1 MKKNASSKILLSLGV
16 ATLLYS
22 SAFAQEINLTESSD
36 VGNYF
41 EENGK
46 DINLKNPDKYK
57 GQDLNIKMGVWDLPN
72 DDYDSADYRL
82 NIDIGKNN
90 TLSFTHNNGQNP
102 AYVTNLNATAKEVKT
117 TDIVLQA
124 FAPSVINGDLTMTSS
139 GGEAITEDEKKGSG
153 IILYNGAVEGK
164 SANGSLTIN
173 GNFTADKTLF
183 ATYGNFVKVNGTA
196 NLKNSNFGLMKR
208 SYTDLEA
215 NNVVMVQAKDF
226 NENILKAN
234 NNAGALLLKFASDY
248 ISTDVQGKDP
258 LEAGTIIDISDEDKY
273 GDGEKGLVDY
283 KLSVQNCGGNKCL
296 VDYKLSVQ
304 NCGGNKCLVINGG
317 ATAAAKDKL
326 VQLQVDIDAI
336 DKLLKN
342 EFDFSQ
348 DEEWTKAKEALEKQ
362 KTELEQLKQEAEKNG
377 GKIDDEKY
385 IDLVNKNSNLN
396 LSANDKA
403 SILALRSITEQL
415 GSIGA
420 DLASREGVKLALD
433 IKKDTDNTGKS
444 VSNLNS
450 ASSAVNTTMNISN
463 DVSIGSRVA
472 MLNNPFGTYA
482 SKMNGLKFA
491 ALDSDMRPSYVN
503 EYTNSVWANAFGGAN
518 IIDGDS
524 GAMYGATIGV
534 DKQAN
539 DDVLWGTYF
548 TYANAKIKDNNLEQK
563 SDNFQLGMYSTIN
576 VAPQW
581 ELNLKA
587 YAQVSP
593 TKQDNVQTDG
603 AYNSDYTSKFLGL
616 SANAGRVF
624 DFSDNTLFIKPFAGV
639 NYYFSYTPSH
649 TENGAIA
656 KDIDSMK
663 NNSVS
668 VEVGA
673 EFRKY
678 MNENSYIFVTP
689 KIEQFVINSGDDYT
703 ANLAVNNAFF
713 TSIEANNKK
722 KTYGQIIVGGNVDFT
737 NQLSMNLGFGAK
749 QILAGKVDNKN
760 ETYLSGQVGL
770 KYKF

>member
-22 SAFAQEINLTESSD
+22 SAFAQEINLTQSSD

-57 GQDLNIKMGVWDLPN
+57 GQDLSIKMGVWDLP
-72 DDYDSADYRL
+72 DDYDSDDYRL

-102 AYVTNLNATAKEVKT
+102 VYVTNLNATAKEVKT

-124 FAPSVINGDLTMTSS
+124 FAPSVINGNLTMTSS
-139 GGEAITEDEKKGSG
+139 GAETITEDEKKGSG
-153 IILYNGAVEGK
+153 IILYNGNGAVEGK

-183 ATYGNFVKVNGTA
+183 AAYGNFVKVNGTA
-196 NLKNSNFGLMKR
+196 NLTNSNFGLMKH

-215 NNVVMVQAKDF
+215 NNVVIVQAKDF

-234 NNAGALLLKFASDY
+234 NNAGALLLKFAGDY

-258 LEAGTIIDISDEDKY
+258 LEAATIIDISDEDKY
-273 GDGEKGLVDY
+273 GDGEKG
-283 KLSVQNCGGNKCL
+283 L

-326 VQLQVDIDAI
+326 VQLQVDIDTI

-342 EFDFSQ
+342 EFDSSQ
-348 DEEWTKAKEALEKQ
+348 GEEWEQAKEALQEQ
-362 KTELEQLKQEAEKNG
+362 KTKLEKLQQEAMQNG

-524 GAMYGATIGV
+524 GAMYGATVGV

-539 DDVLWGTYF
+539 DDVLWGAYF

-593 TKQDNVQTDG
+593 TKQDNVQIDG

-713 TSIEANNKK
+713 TSVEANNKK

>member
-22 SAFAQEINLTESSD
+22 SAFAQEINLTQSSD

-102 AYVTNLNATAKEVKT
+102 VYVTNLNATAKEVKT

-124 FAPSVINGDLTMTSS
+124 SAPSVINGNLTMTSS
-139 GGEAITEDEKKGSG
+139 GAETITEDEKKGSG
-153 IILYNGAVEGK
+153 IILYNGNGAVEGK

-183 ATYGNFVKVNGTA
+183 AAYGNFVKVNGTA
-196 NLKNSNFGLMKR
+196 NLTNSNFGLMKR

-215 NNVVMVQAKDF
+215 NNVVIVQAKDF

-234 NNAGALLLKFASDY
+234 NNAGALLLKFAGDY

-258 LEAGTIIDISDEDKY
+258 LEAITIIDISDEDKY
-273 GDGEKGLVDY
+273 GDGEKG
-283 KLSVQNCGGNKCL
+283 L

-326 VQLQVDIDAI
+326 VQLQVDIDTI

-342 EFDFSQ
+342 EFDSNQ
-348 DEEWTKAKEALEKQ
+348 GEEWEQAKETLKKQQAKIQTMLE
-362 KTELEQLKQEAEKNG
+362 EAKKNG

-385 IDLVNKNSNLN
+385 IDLVNKNLNLN

-524 GAMYGATIGV
+524 GAMYGATVGV

-539 DDVLWGTYF
+539 DDVLWGAYF

-593 TKQDNVQTDG
+593 TKQDNVQIDG

>member
-22 SAFAQEINLTESSD
+22 SAFAQEINLTQSSD
-36 VGNYF
+36 VGKYF
-41 EENGK
+41 EANGK
-46 DINLKNPDKYK
+46 DINLKNPDQYK
-57 GQDLNIKMGVWDLPN
+57 GQDLSIKMGVWDLPN

-82 NIDIGKNN
+82 NIDIGKDN
-90 TLSFTHNNGQNP
+90 TLSFTHNNKENP
-102 AYVTNLNATAKEVKT
+102 VYVTNLNATAKEVKT

-124 FAPSVINGDLTMTSS
+124 SAPSVINGNLTMTSS
-139 GGEAITEDEKKGSG
+139 GGGAITEDEKKGSG
-153 IILYNGAVEGK
+153 IILYNGNGAVEGK

-183 ATYGNFVKVNGTA
+183 AAYGNFVKVNGTA
-196 NLKNSNFGLMKR
+196 NLTNSNFGLMKR

-215 NNVVMVQAKDF
+215 NNVVIVQAKDF

-234 NNAGALLLKFASDY
+234 NNAGALLLKFAGDY

-296 VDYKLSVQ
+296 V
-304 NCGGNKCLVINGG
+304 INGG
-317 ATAAAKDKL
+317 ATAAAKNKL

-336 DKLLKN
+336 DKLLKS
-342 EFDFSQ
+342 EFDSSQ
-348 DEEWTKAKEALEKQ
+348 DEEWKQAKEALEKQ
-362 KTELEQLKQEAEKNG
+362 KTELQTMLEEAEKNG

-385 IDLVNKNSNLN
+385 IDLVNKNLNLN

-524 GAMYGATIGV
+524 GAMYGATVGV

-539 DDVLWGTYF
+539 DDVLWGAYF

-593 TKQDNVQTDG
+593 TKQDNVQIDG

-656 KDIDSMK
+656 KDIDSIK

-713 TSIEANNKK
+713 TSVEANNKK

>member
-22 SAFAQEINLTESSD
+22 SAFAQEINLTQSSD

-57 GQDLNIKMGVWDLPN
+57 GQDLSIKMGVWDLPN

-102 AYVTNLNATAKEVKT
+102 VYVTNLNATAKEVKT

-124 FAPSVINGDLTMTSS
+124 SAPSVINGNLTMTSS
-139 GGEAITEDEKKGSG
+139 GAETITEDEKKGSG
-153 IILYNGAVEGK
+153 IILYNGNGAVEGK

-183 ATYGNFVKVNGTA
+183 AAYGNFVKVNGTA
-196 NLKNSNFGLMKR
+196 NLTNSNFGLMKR

-215 NNVVMVQAKDF
+215 NNVVIVQAKDF

-234 NNAGALLLKFASDY
+234 NNAGALLLKFAGDY

-258 LEAGTIIDISDEDKY
+258 LEAATIIDISDEDKY
-273 GDGEKGLVDY
+273 GDGEKG
-283 KLSVQNCGGNKCL
+283 L

-326 VQLQVDIDAI
+326 VQLQVDIDTI

-342 EFDFSQ
+342 EFDSSQ
-348 DEEWTKAKEALEKQ
+348 GEEWEQAKETLKKQQAEIQTMLE
-362 KTELEQLKQEAEKNG
+362 EAKKNG

-524 GAMYGATIGV
+524 GAMYGATVGV

-539 DDVLWGTYF
+539 DDVLWGAYF

-593 TKQDNVQTDG
+593 TKQDNVQIDG

-713 TSIEANNKK
+713 TSVEANNKK

>member
-22 SAFAQEINLTESSD
+22 GAFAAEITFNSD
-36 VGNYF
+36 SDLNTHF
-41 EENGK
+41 
-46 DINLKNPDKYK
+46 DINEKDNVATFKNENYK
-57 GQDLNIKMGVWDLPN
+57 NQDLTFKINTLAFEDAHEDAKI
-72 DDYDSADYRL
+72 
-82 NIDIGKNN
+82 NIDLGNN
-90 TLSFTHNNGQNP
+90 SLTLENTRNSGGE
-102 AYVTNLNATAKEVKT
+102 TAALVRNFNVDAKDFKT
-117 TDIVLQA
+117 TDIGLSYFNA
-124 FAPSVINGDLTMTSS
+124 
-139 GGEAITEDEKKGSG
+139 G
-153 IILYNGAVEGK
+153 IINANFTMVGSDEDFDLDNIDKNKASSLLIFNGSRENTNDTV
-164 SANGSLTIN
+164 NGSLTVN
-173 GNFTADKTLF
+173 GDFS
-183 ATYGNFVKVNGTA
+183 ATNSAIVSMKSDTFKVNGTA
-196 NLKNSNFGLMKR
+196 TIEKSGLGFLSQSYSNLDVNDFIALR
-208 SYTDLEA
+208 
-215 NNVVMVQAKDF
+215 AKDIKTDKL
-226 NENILKAN
+226 NDKT
-234 NNAGALLLKFASDY
+234 NAGALILKTASSYINENLLNGDDSIAY
-248 ISTDVQGKDP
+248 LDV
-258 LEAGTIIDISDEDKY
+258 TDEDNQY
-273 GDGEKGLVDY
+273 GGVFVDY
-283 KLSVQNCGGNKCL
+283 KLSLKNCGG
-296 VDYKLSVQ
+296 D
-304 NCGGNKCLVINGG
+304 KCLVINGG
-317 ATAAAKDKL
+317 ATAAAKKL
-326 VQLQVDIDAI
+326 TNQIAVDLEAITRIID
-336 DKLLKN
+336 DLDN
-342 EFDFSQ
+342 EQ
-348 DEEWTKAKEALEKQ
+348 AKEALEKQ
-362 KTELEQLKQEAEKNG
+362 KTELKQLKQEAEKNG

-524 GAMYGATIGV
+524 GAMYGATVGV

-539 DDVLWGTYF
+539 DDVLWGVYF
-548 TYANAKIKDNNLEQK
+548 TYTNAKIKDNNLEQK

-576 VAPQW
+576 IAPQW

-593 TKQDNVQTDG
+593 TKQDNVQIDG

>member
-22 SAFAQEINLTESSD
+22 SAFAQEINLTQSSD

-57 GQDLNIKMGVWDLPN
+57 GQDLSIKMGVWDLP
-72 DDYDSADYRL
+72 DDYDSDDYRL

-102 AYVTNLNATAKEVKT
+102 VYVTNLNATAKEVKT

-124 FAPSVINGDLTMTSS
+124 FAPSVINGNLTMTSS
-139 GGEAITEDEKKGSG
+139 GAETITEDEKKGSG
-153 IILYNGAVEGK
+153 IILYNGNGAVEGK

-183 ATYGNFVKVNGTA
+183 AAYGNFVKVNGTA
-196 NLKNSNFGLMKR
+196 NLTNSNFGLMKR

-215 NNVVMVQAKDF
+215 NNVVIVQAKDF

-258 LEAGTIIDISDEDKY
+258 LEAATIIDISDEDKY
-273 GDGEKGLVDY
+273 GDGEKG
-283 KLSVQNCGGNKCL
+283 L

-326 VQLQVDIDAI
+326 VQLQVDIDTI

-342 EFDFSQ
+342 EFDSSQ
-348 DEEWTKAKEALEKQ
+348 GEEWEQAKETLKKQQAEIQTMLE
-362 KTELEQLKQEAEKNG
+362 EAKKNG

-524 GAMYGATIGV
+524 GAMYGATVGV

-539 DDVLWGTYF
+539 DDVLWGAYF

-593 TKQDNVQTDG
+593 TKQDNVQIDG

-713 TSIEANNKK
+713 TSVEANNKK

>member
-22 SAFAQEINLTESSD
+22 SAFAQEINLTQSSD
-36 VGNYF
+36 IGNYF

-57 GQDLNIKMGVWDLPN
+57 GQDLSIKMGVWDLP
-72 DDYDSADYRL
+72 DDYDSDDYRL

-102 AYVTNLNATAKEVKT
+102 VYVTNLNATAKEVKT

-124 FAPSVINGDLTMTSS
+124 FAPSVINGNLTMTSS
-139 GGEAITEDEKKGSG
+139 GAETITEDEKKGSG
-153 IILYNGAVEGK
+153 IILYNGNGAVEGK

-183 ATYGNFVKVNGTA
+183 AAYGNFVKVNGTA
-196 NLKNSNFGLMKR
+196 NLTNSNFRLMKH

-215 NNVVMVQAKDF
+215 NNVVIVQAKDF

-234 NNAGALLLKFASDY
+234 NNAGALLLKFAGDY

-258 LEAGTIIDISDEDKY
+258 LEAATIIDISDEDKY
-273 GDGEKGLVDY
+273 GDGEKG
-283 KLSVQNCGGNKCL
+283 L

-326 VQLQVDIDAI
+326 VQLQVDIDTI

-342 EFDFSQ
+342 EFDSSQ
-348 DEEWTKAKEALEKQ
+348 GEEWEQAKEALQEQ
-362 KTELEQLKQEAEKNG
+362 KTKLEKLQQEAMQNG

-524 GAMYGATIGV
+524 GAMYGATVGV

-539 DDVLWGTYF
+539 DDVLWGAYF

-593 TKQDNVQTDG
+593 TKQDNVQIDG

-656 KDIDSMK
+656 KDIDSIK

>member
-22 SAFAQEINLTESSD
+22 SAFAQEINLTQSSD
-36 VGNYF
+36 VGKYF

-46 DINLKNPDKYK
+46 DINLKNPDQYK
-57 GQDLNIKMGVWDLPN
+57 GQDLSIKMGVWDLPN
-72 DDYDSADYRL
+72 DDYDSADCRF
-82 NIDIGKNN
+82 NIDIGKDN
-90 TLSFTHNNGQNP
+90 TLSFTHNNKENP

-124 FAPSVINGDLTMTSS
+124 FAPSVINGNLTMTSS
-139 GGEAITEDEKKGSG
+139 GAGTITEDEKKGSG
-153 IILYNGAVEGK
+153 IILYNGNGAVEGK

-183 ATYGNFVKVNGTA
+183 AAYGNFVKVNGTA
-196 NLKNSNFGLMKR
+196 NLTNSNFGLMKR

-215 NNVVMVQAKDF
+215 NNVVIVQAKDF

-234 NNAGALLLKFASDY
+234 NNAGALLLKFAGDY

-296 VDYKLSVQ
+296 V
-304 NCGGNKCLVINGG
+304 INGG

-326 VQLQVDIDAI
+326 VQLQVDIDTI

-342 EFDFSQ
+342 EFDSSQ
-348 DEEWTKAKEALEKQ
+348 GEEWEQAKETLKKQQAEIQTMLE
-362 KTELEQLKQEAEKNG
+362 EAKKNG

-385 IDLVNKNSNLN
+385 IDLVNKNLNLN

-524 GAMYGATIGV
+524 GAMYGATVGV

-539 DDVLWGTYF
+539 DDVLWGAYF

-593 TKQDNVQTDG
+593 TKQDNVQIDG

-713 TSIEANNKK
+713 TSVEANNKK

>member
-22 SAFAQEINLTESSD
+22 SAFAAEITFNSD
-36 VGNYF
+36 SDLNTHF
-41 EENGK
+41 
-46 DINLKNPDKYK
+46 DINEKDNVATFKNENYK
-57 GQDLNIKMGVWDLPN
+57 NQDLTFKINTLAF
-72 DDYDSADYRL
+72 DDAHEDAKI
-82 NIDIGKNN
+82 NIDLGNN
-90 TLSFTHNNGQNP
+90 SLTLENTRNSGGE
-102 AYVTNLNATAKEVKT
+102 TAALVRNFNVDAKDFKT
-117 TDIVLQA
+117 TDIGLSYFNA
-124 FAPSVINGDLTMTSS
+124 GIINANFTMV
-139 GGEAITEDEKKGSG
+139 GSG
-153 IILYNGAVEGK
+153 EDFDLDNIDKNKASSLLIFNGSRENTNDTV
-164 SANGSLTIN
+164 NGSLTVN
-173 GNFTADKTLF
+173 GDFS
-183 ATYGNFVKVNGTA
+183 ATNSAIVSMKSDTFKVNGTA
-196 NLKNSNFGLMKR
+196 TLKEAGLGFLSQSYSNLDVNDFIVLR
-208 SYTDLEA
+208 
-215 NNVVMVQAKDF
+215 AKDIKTDKL
-226 NENILKAN
+226 NDET
-234 NNAGALLLKFASDY
+234 NAGALILKSGSSYIDESLLNGDDSIASL
-248 ISTDVQGKDP
+248 DVT
-258 LEAGTIIDISDEDKY
+258 AEDNKY
-273 GDGEKGLVDY
+273 GGVFVDY
-283 KLSVQNCGGNKCL
+283 KLSLKNCGG
-296 VDYKLSVQ
+296 D
-304 NCGGNKCLVINGG
+304 KCLVINGG
-317 ATAAAKDKL
+317 ATAAAKKL
-326 VQLQVDIDAI
+326 TNQIAVDLEAITRIID
-336 DKLLKN
+336 DLDN
-342 EFDFSQ
+342 EQ
-348 DEEWTKAKEALEKQ
+348 AKEALQEQ
-362 KTELEQLKQEAEKNG
+362 KTELEKLQQEAMQNG

-385 IDLVNKNSNLN
+385 IDLVNKNLNLN

-539 DDVLWGTYF
+539 DDVLWGAYF

-576 VAPQW
+576 IAPQW

-593 TKQDNVQTDG
+593 TKQDNVQIDG

-713 TSIEANNKK
+713 TSVEANNKK

>member
-22 SAFAQEINLTESSD
+22 SAFAQEINLTQSSD
-36 VGNYF
+36 VENYF

-57 GQDLNIKMGVWDLPN
+57 GQDLSIKMGVWDLPN

-102 AYVTNLNATAKEVKT
+102 VYVTNLNATAKEVKT

-124 FAPSVINGDLTMTSS
+124 FAPSVINGNLTMTSS
-139 GGEAITEDEKKGSG
+139 GAETITEDEKKGSG

-164 SANGSLTIN
+164 SVNGSLTIN

-183 ATYGNFVKVNGTA
+183 TAYGNFVKVNGTA
-196 NLKNSNFGLMKR
+196 NLTNSNFGLMKR

-215 NNVVMVQAKDF
+215 NNVVIVQAKDF

-234 NNAGALLLKFASDY
+234 NNAGALLLKFAGDY

-258 LEAGTIIDISDEDKY
+258 LEAAIIIDISDEDKY

-296 VDYKLSVQ
+296 V
-304 NCGGNKCLVINGG
+304 INGG
-317 ATAAAKDKL
+317 ATAAAKNKL

-342 EFDFSQ
+342 EFDSSQ
-348 DEEWTKAKEALEKQ
+348 GEEWEQAKETLKKQQAELQTMLE
-362 KTELEQLKQEAEKNG
+362 EAKKNG

-385 IDLVNKNSNLN
+385 IDLVNKNLNLN

-524 GAMYGATIGV
+524 GAMYGATVGV

-539 DDVLWGTYF
+539 DDVLWGAYF

-576 VAPQW
+576 IAPQW

-593 TKQDNVQTDG
+593 TKQDNVQIDG

-713 TSIEANNKK
+713 TSVEANNKK

>member
-22 SAFAQEINLTESSD
+22 SAFAQEINLTQSSD

-57 GQDLNIKMGVWDLPN
+57 GQDLSIKMGVWDLP
-72 DDYDSADYRL
+72 DDYDSDDYRL

-102 AYVTNLNATAKEVKT
+102 VYVTNLNATAKEVKT

-124 FAPSVINGDLTMTSS
+124 FAPSVINGNLTMTSS
-139 GGEAITEDEKKGSG
+139 GAETITEDEKKGSG
-153 IILYNGAVEGK
+153 IILYNGNGAVEGK

-183 ATYGNFVKVNGTA
+183 AAYGNFVKVNGTA
-196 NLKNSNFGLMKR
+196 NLTNSNFGLMKH

-215 NNVVMVQAKDF
+215 NNVVIVQAKDF

-234 NNAGALLLKFASDY
+234 NNAGALLLKFAGDY

-258 LEAGTIIDISDEDKY
+258 LEAATIIDISDEDKY
-273 GDGEKGLVDY
+273 GDGEKG
-283 KLSVQNCGGNKCL
+283 L

-326 VQLQVDIDAI
+326 VQLQVDIDTI

-342 EFDFSQ
+342 EFDSSQ
-348 DEEWTKAKEALEKQ
+348 GEEWEQAKEALQEQ
-362 KTELEQLKQEAEKNG
+362 KTKLEKLQQEAMQNG

-524 GAMYGATIGV
+524 GAMYGATVGV

-539 DDVLWGTYF
+539 DDVLWGAYF

-593 TKQDNVQTDG
+593 TKQDNVQIDG

-678 MNENSYIFVTP
+678 MNENSYIFATP

-713 TSIEANNKK
+713 TSVEANNKK

>member
-22 SAFAQEINLTESSD
+22 GAFAAEITFNSD
-36 VGNYF
+36 SDLNTHF
-41 EENGK
+41 
-46 DINLKNPDKYK
+46 DINEKDNVATFKNENYK
-57 GQDLNIKMGVWDLPN
+57 NQDLTFKINTLAF
-72 DDYDSADYRL
+72 DDAPEDAKI
-82 NIDIGKNN
+82 NIDLGNN
-90 TLSFTHNNGQNP
+90 SLTLENTRNSSGE
-102 AYVTNLNATAKEVKT
+102 TAALVRNFNVDAKDFKT
-117 TDIVLQA
+117 TDIGLSYFNA
-124 FAPSVINGDLTMTSS
+124 GIINANFTMV
-139 GGEAITEDEKKGSG
+139 GSG
-153 IILYNGAVEGK
+153 EDFDLDNIDKNKASSLLIFNGSRENTNDTV
-164 SANGSLTIN
+164 NGSLTVN
-173 GNFTADKTLF
+173 GDFS
-183 ATYGNFVKVNGTA
+183 ATNSAIVSMKSDTFKVNGTA
-196 NLKNSNFGLMKR
+196 MLKEAGLGFLSQSYSNLDVNDFIALR
-208 SYTDLEA
+208 
-215 NNVVMVQAKDF
+215 AKDIKTDKL
-226 NENILKAN
+226 NDET
-234 NNAGALLLKFASDY
+234 NAGALILKSASSYIDESLLNGDDYVASL
-248 ISTDVQGKDP
+248 DVT
-258 LEAGTIIDISDEDKY
+258 AEDNKY
-273 GDGEKGLVDY
+273 GGVFVDY
-283 KLSVQNCGGNKCL
+283 KLSLKNCGG
-296 VDYKLSVQ
+296 D
-304 NCGGNKCLVINGG
+304 KCLVINGG
-317 ATAAAKDKL
+317 ATAAAKKL
-326 VQLQVDIDAI
+326 TNQIAVDLEAITRIIDGL
-336 DKLLKN
+336 DN
-342 EFDFSQ
+342 EQ
-348 DEEWTKAKEALEKQ
+348 AKEALQEQ

-385 IDLVNKNSNLN
+385 IDLVNKNLNLN

-524 GAMYGATIGV
+524 GAMYGATVGV

-539 DDVLWGTYF
+539 DDVLWGAYF

-593 TKQDNVQTDG
+593 TKQDNVQIDG

-656 KDIDSMK
+656 KDIDSIK

-713 TSIEANNKK
+713 TSVEANNKK

>member
-22 SAFAQEINLTESSD
+22 GAFAAEITFNSD
-36 VGNYF
+36 SDLDKYF
-41 EENGK
+41 
-46 DINLKNPDKYK
+46 DINEKDNVATFKNENYK
-57 GQDLNIKMGVWDLPN
+57 NQDLTFKINTLAF
-72 DDYDSADYRL
+72 DDTREDAKI
-82 NIDIGKNN
+82 NIDLGNN
-90 TLSFTHNNGQNP
+90 SLTLENTRNSGGE
-102 AYVTNLNATAKEVKT
+102 TAALVRNFNVDAKDFKT
-117 TDIVLQA
+117 TDIGLNYYNA
-124 FAPSVINGDLTMTSS
+124 GIINANLTMV
-139 GGEAITEDEKKGSG
+139 GSG
-153 IILYNGAVEGK
+153 EDFDLDNIDKNKASSLLIFNGSRENTNDTV
-164 SANGSLTIN
+164 NGSLTVN
-173 GNFTADKTLF
+173 GDFS
-183 ATYGNFVKVNGTA
+183 ATNSAIVSMKSDTFKVNGIATIEKSGLGFLSQSYSNLDA
-196 NLKNSNFGLMKR
+196 NDFIVLR
-208 SYTDLEA
+208 
-215 NNVVMVQAKDF
+215 AKDIKTDKL
-226 NENILKAN
+226 NDET
-234 NNAGALLLKFASDY
+234 NAGALILKSASSYIDESLLNGDDY
-248 ISTDVQGKDP
+248 VTSLDVT
-258 LEAGTIIDISDEDKY
+258 AEDNKY
-273 GDGEKGLVDY
+273 GGVFVDY
-283 KLSVQNCGGNKCL
+283 KLSVQNCGG
-296 VDYKLSVQ
+296 D
-304 NCGGNKCLVINGG
+304 KCLVINGG
-317 ATAAAKDKL
+317 ATAAAKNL
-326 VQLQVDIDAI
+326 TNQIAVDLEAITRIIDGL
-336 DKLLKN
+336 DN
-342 EFDFSQ
+342 EQ
-348 DEEWTKAKEALEKQ
+348 AKEALEKQ
-362 KTELEQLKQEAEKNG
+362 KTELEKLKQEAQENG

-403 SILALRSITEQL
+403 SILVLRSITEQL

-420 DLASREGVKLALD
+420 DLASREGVKLALQ

-482 SKMNGLKFA
+482 SKMNSLKFA

-524 GAMYGATIGV
+524 GAMYGATVGV

-539 DDVLWGTYF
+539 DNVLWGAYF

-593 TKQDNVQTDG
+593 TKQDNIQTDG
-603 AYNSDYTSKFLGL
+603 AYNSDYTSKFLGV

-624 DFSDNTLFIKPFAGV
+624 DFSDNTLFIKPFAGI

-689 KIEQFVINSGDDYT
+689 KIEQFVINRGDDYT
-703 ANLAVNNAFF
+703 ANLAINNAFF
-713 TSIEANNKK
+713 TSVEANNKK
-722 KTYGQIIVGGNVDFT
+722 KTYGQIIVGGNIDFT

>member
-22 SAFAQEINLTESSD
+22 SAFAQEINLTQSSG
-36 VGNYF
+36 VENYF
-41 EENGK
+41 EENGN

-72 DDYDSADYRL
+72 DDYDTADYRL

-102 AYVTNLNATAKEVKT
+102 AYATNLNATAKEVKT

-124 FAPSVINGDLTMTSS
+124 FAPSVINGNLTMTSS
-139 GGEAITEDEKKGSG
+139 GAGTITEDEKKGSG

-196 NLKNSNFGLMKR
+196 NLTNSNFGLMKR

-215 NNVVMVQAKDF
+215 NNVVIVQAKDF

-296 VDYKLSVQ
+296 V
-304 NCGGNKCLVINGG
+304 INGG

-342 EFDFSQ
+342 EFDSSQ
-348 DEEWTKAKEALEKQ
+348 GEEWEQAKETLKKQQAELQTMLE
-362 KTELEQLKQEAEKNG
+362 EAKKNG

-524 GAMYGATIGV
+524 GAMYGATVGV

-539 DDVLWGTYF
+539 DDVLWGAYF

-593 TKQDNVQTDG
+593 TKQDNVQIDG

>member
-22 SAFAQEINLTESSD
+22 GAFAAEITFNSD
-36 VGNYF
+36 SDLNTHF
-41 EENGK
+41 
-46 DINLKNPDKYK
+46 DINEKDNVATFKNENYK
-57 GQDLNIKMGVWDLPN
+57 NQDLTFKINTLAFEDAHEDAKI
-72 DDYDSADYRL
+72 
-82 NIDIGKNN
+82 NIDLGNN
-90 TLSFTHNNGQNP
+90 SLTLENTRNSGGE
-102 AYVTNLNATAKEVKT
+102 TAALVRNFNVDAKDFKT
-117 TDIVLQA
+117 TDIGLSYFNA
-124 FAPSVINGDLTMTSS
+124 GIINANFTMV
-139 GGEAITEDEKKGSG
+139 GSG
-153 IILYNGAVEGK
+153 EDFDLDNIDKNKASSLLIFNGSRENTNDTV
-164 SANGSLTIN
+164 NGSLTVN
-173 GNFTADKTLF
+173 GDFS
-183 ATYGNFVKVNGTA
+183 ATNSAIASMKSDTFKVNGTA
-196 NLKNSNFGLMKR
+196 TIEKSGLGFLSQSYSNL
-208 SYTDLEA
+208 DA
-215 NNVVMVQAKDF
+215 NDFIVLRAKDIKTDKL
-226 NENILKAN
+226 NDET
-234 NNAGALLLKFASDY
+234 NAGALILKSASSYIDESLLNDDDYVASL
-248 ISTDVQGKDP
+248 DVT
-258 LEAGTIIDISDEDKY
+258 AEDNKY
-273 GDGEKGLVDY
+273 GGVFVDY
-283 KLSVQNCGGNKCL
+283 KLSLKNCGG
-296 VDYKLSVQ
+296 D
-304 NCGGNKCLVINGG
+304 KCLVINGG
-317 ATAAAKDKL
+317 ATAAAKKL
-326 VQLQVDIDAI
+326 TNQIAVDLEAITRIID
-336 DKLLKN
+336 DLDN
-342 EFDFSQ
+342 EQ
-348 DEEWTKAKEALEKQ
+348 AKETLKKQQAELQTMLE
-362 KTELEQLKQEAEKNG
+362 EAKKNG

-385 IDLVNKNSNLN
+385 IDLVNKNLNLN

-524 GAMYGATIGV
+524 GAMYGATVGV

-576 VAPQW
+576 IAPQW

-593 TKQDNVQTDG
+593 TKQDNVQIDG

-713 TSIEANNKK
+713 TSVEANNKK

>member
-22 SAFAQEINLTESSD
+22 SAFAQEINLTQSSD

-90 TLSFTHNNGQNP
+90 TLSFTHNNDQNP
-102 AYVTNLNATAKEVKT
+102 VYVTNLNATAKEVKT

-124 FAPSVINGDLTMTSS
+124 FAPSVINGNLTMTSL

-215 NNVVMVQAKDF
+215 NNVVIVQAKDF

-296 VDYKLSVQ
+296 V
-304 NCGGNKCLVINGG
+304 INGG

-326 VQLQVDIDAI
+326 VQLQVDIDTI

-342 EFDFSQ
+342 EFDSSQ
-348 DEEWTKAKEALEKQ
+348 GEEWEQAKETLKKQQAEIQTMLE
-362 KTELEQLKQEAEKNG
+362 EAKKNG

-385 IDLVNKNSNLN
+385 IDLVNKNLNLN

-524 GAMYGATIGV
+524 GAMYGATVGV

-539 DDVLWGTYF
+539 DDVLWGAYF

-593 TKQDNVQTDG
+593 TKQDNVQIDG

>member
-22 SAFAQEINLTESSD
+22 GAFAQEINLTQSSD
-36 VGNYF
+36 IGNYF

-46 DINLKNPDKYK
+46 DINLKNPDNYK
-57 GQDLNIKMGVWDLPN
+57 GQDLSIKMGVWDLPN
-72 DDYDSADYRL
+72 DDYDSADYRF

-90 TLSFTHNNGQNP
+90 TLSFKHNNSEHP

-139 GGEAITEDEKKGSG
+139 GKEAITQDEEKGSG
-153 IILYNGAVEGK
+153 IILYNGAGETQ

-196 NLKNSNFGLMKR
+196 NLTNSNFGLMKR

-215 NNVVMVQAKDF
+215 NNVVIVQAKDF

-234 NNAGALLLKFASDY
+234 NNAGALLLKFAGDY

-258 LEAGTIIDISDEDKY
+258 LEAATIIDISDEDKY
-273 GDGEKGLVDY
+273 GDGEKG
-283 KLSVQNCGGNKCL
+283 L

-326 VQLQVDIDAI
+326 VQLQVDIDSI

-342 EFDFSQ
+342 EFDSSQ
-348 DEEWTKAKEALEKQ
+348 GEEWEQAKETLKKQQAEIQTMLE
-362 KTELEQLKQEAEKNG
+362 EAKKNG

-385 IDLVNKNSNLN
+385 IDLVNKNLNLN

-524 GAMYGATIGV
+524 GAMYGATVGV

-539 DDVLWGTYF
+539 DDVLWGAYF

-593 TKQDNVQTDG
+593 TKQDNVQIDG

-656 KDIDSMK
+656 KDIDSIK

-713 TSIEANNKK
+713 TSVEANNKK

>member
-22 SAFAQEINLTESSD
+22 GAFAAEITFNSD
-36 VGNYF
+36 SDLNTHF
-41 EENGK
+41 
-46 DINLKNPDKYK
+46 DINEKDNVATFKNENYK
-57 GQDLNIKMGVWDLPN
+57 NQDLTFKINTLAF
-72 DDYDSADYRL
+72 DDAPEDAKI
-82 NIDIGKNN
+82 NIDLGNN
-90 TLSFTHNNGQNP
+90 SLTLENTRNSSGE
-102 AYVTNLNATAKEVKT
+102 TAALVRNFNVDAKDFKT
-117 TDIVLQA
+117 TDIGLSYFNA
-124 FAPSVINGDLTMTSS
+124 GIINANFTMV
-139 GGEAITEDEKKGSG
+139 GSG
-153 IILYNGAVEGK
+153 EDFDLDNIDKNKASSLLIFNGSRENTNDTV
-164 SANGSLTIN
+164 NGSLTVN
-173 GNFTADKTLF
+173 GDFS
-183 ATYGNFVKVNGTA
+183 ATNSAIVSMKSDTFKVNGTA
-196 NLKNSNFGLMKR
+196 TLKEAGLGFLSQSYSNLDVNDFIALR
-208 SYTDLEA
+208 
-215 NNVVMVQAKDF
+215 AKDIKTDKL
-226 NENILKAN
+226 NDET
-234 NNAGALLLKFASDY
+234 NAGALILKSASSYIDESLLNGDDSIASL
-248 ISTDVQGKDP
+248 DVT
-258 LEAGTIIDISDEDKY
+258 AEDNKY
-273 GDGEKGLVDY
+273 GGVFVDY
-283 KLSVQNCGGNKCL
+283 KLSLKNCGG
-296 VDYKLSVQ
+296 D
-304 NCGGNKCLVINGG
+304 KCLVINGG
-317 ATAAAKDKL
+317 ATAAAKKL
-326 VQLQVDIDAI
+326 TNQIAVDLEAITRIIDGL
-336 DKLLKN
+336 DN
-342 EFDFSQ
+342 EQ
-348 DEEWTKAKEALEKQ
+348 AKEALQEQ
-362 KTELEQLKQEAEKNG
+362 KTELEQLKQEAMQNG

-385 IDLVNKNSNLN
+385 IDLVNKNLNLN

-524 GAMYGATIGV
+524 GAMYGATVGV

-539 DDVLWGTYF
+539 DDVLWGAYF

-593 TKQDNVQTDG
+593 TKQDNVQIDG

-713 TSIEANNKK
+713 TSVEANNKK

>member
-22 SAFAQEINLTESSD
+22 SAFAQEINLTQSSD

-57 GQDLNIKMGVWDLPN
+57 GQDLNIKMGVWDLP
-72 DDYDSADYRL
+72 DDYDSDDYRL

-102 AYVTNLNATAKEVKT
+102 VYVTNLNATAKEVKT

-124 FAPSVINGDLTMTSS
+124 FAPSVINGNLTMTSS
-139 GGEAITEDEKKGSG
+139 GAETITEDEKKGSG

-183 ATYGNFVKVNGTA
+183 AAYGNFVKVNGTA
-196 NLKNSNFGLMKR
+196 NLTNSNFGLMKR

-215 NNVVMVQAKDF
+215 NNVVIVQAKDF

-234 NNAGALLLKFASDY
+234 NNAGALLLKFAGDY

-258 LEAGTIIDISDEDKY
+258 LEAATIIDISDEDKY
-273 GDGEKGLVDY
+273 GDGEKG
-283 KLSVQNCGGNKCL
+283 L

-326 VQLQVDIDAI
+326 VQLQVDIDTI

-342 EFDFSQ
+342 EFDSSQ
-348 DEEWTKAKEALEKQ
+348 GEEWEQAKETLKKQQAEIQTMLE
-362 KTELEQLKQEAEKNG
+362 EAKKNG

-385 IDLVNKNSNLN
+385 IDLVNKNLNLN

-524 GAMYGATIGV
+524 GAMYGATVGV

-539 DDVLWGTYF
+539 DDVLWGAYF

-593 TKQDNVQTDG
+593 TKQDNVQIDG

-656 KDIDSMK
+656 KDIDSIK

-713 TSIEANNKK
+713 TSVEANNKK

>member
-22 SAFAQEINLTESSD
+22 SAFAQEINLTQSSD

-90 TLSFTHNNGQNP
+90 TLSFTHNNDQNP
-102 AYVTNLNATAKEVKT
+102 VYVTNLNATAKEVKT

-124 FAPSVINGDLTMTSS
+124 FAPSVINGNLTMTSS
-139 GGEAITEDEKKGSG
+139 GGGAITEDEKKGSG
-153 IILYNGAVEGK
+153 IILYNGNGAVEGK

-173 GNFTADKTLF
+173 GNFAADKTLF
-183 ATYGNFVKVNGTA
+183 AAYGNFVKVNGTA
-196 NLKNSNFGLMKR
+196 NLTNSNFGLMKR

-215 NNVVMVQAKDF
+215 NNVVIVQAKDF

-234 NNAGALLLKFASDY
+234 NNAGALLLKFAGDY

-296 VDYKLSVQ
+296 V
-304 NCGGNKCLVINGG
+304 INGG

-326 VQLQVDIDAI
+326 VQLQVDIDTI

-342 EFDFSQ
+342 EFDSSQ
-348 DEEWTKAKEALEKQ
+348 GEEWEQAKETLKKQQAEIQTMLE
-362 KTELEQLKQEAEKNG
+362 EAKKNG

-385 IDLVNKNSNLN
+385 IDLVNKNLNLN

-539 DDVLWGTYF
+539 DDVLWGAYF

-576 VAPQW
+576 IAPQW

-593 TKQDNVQTDG
+593 TKQDNVQIDG

-713 TSIEANNKK
+713 TSVEANNKK

>member
-22 SAFAQEINLTESSD
+22 SAFAQEINLAGSSD

-57 GQDLNIKMGVWDLPN
+57 GQDLSIKMGVWDLPN
-72 DDYDSADYRL
+72 DDYDSDDYRL

-102 AYVTNLNATAKEVKT
+102 VYVTNLNATAKEVKT

-124 FAPSVINGDLTMTSS
+124 FAPSVINGNLTMTSS
-139 GGEAITEDEKKGSG
+139 GAETITEDEKKGSG
-153 IILYNGAVEGK
+153 IILYNGNGAVEGK

-183 ATYGNFVKVNGTA
+183 AAYGNFVKVNGTA
-196 NLKNSNFGLMKR
+196 NLTNSNFGLMKR

-215 NNVVMVQAKDF
+215 NNVVIVQAKDF

-234 NNAGALLLKFASDY
+234 NNAGALLLKFAGDY

-258 LEAGTIIDISDEDKY
+258 LEAATIIDISDEDKY
-273 GDGEKGLVDY
+273 GDGEKG
-283 KLSVQNCGGNKCL
+283 L

-326 VQLQVDIDAI
+326 VQLQVDIDTI

-342 EFDFSQ
+342 EFDSSQ
-348 DEEWTKAKEALEKQ
+348 GEEWEQAKETLKKQQAEIQTMLE
-362 KTELEQLKQEAEKNG
+362 EAKKNG

-385 IDLVNKNSNLN
+385 IDLVNKNLNLN

-524 GAMYGATIGV
+524 GAMYGATVGV

-593 TKQDNVQTDG
+593 TKQDNVQIDG

-713 TSIEANNKK
+713 TSVEANNKK

>member
-22 SAFAQEINLTESSD
+22 SAFAQEINLTQSSG
-36 VGNYF
+36 VENYF

-90 TLSFTHNNGQNP
+90 TLSFTHNNDQNP
-102 AYVTNLNATAKEVKT
+102 VYVTNLNATAKEVKT

-124 FAPSVINGDLTMTSS
+124 SAPSVINGNLTMTSS
-139 GGEAITEDEKKGSG
+139 GGGAITEDEKKGSG
-153 IILYNGAVEGK
+153 IILYNGNGAVEGK

-173 GNFTADKTLF
+173 GNFAADKTLF
-183 ATYGNFVKVNGTA
+183 AAYGNFVKVNGTA
-196 NLKNSNFGLMKR
+196 NLTNSNFGLMKR

-215 NNVVMVQAKDF
+215 NNVVIVQAKDF

-234 NNAGALLLKFASDY
+234 NNAGALLLKFAGDY

-296 VDYKLSVQ
+296 V
-304 NCGGNKCLVINGG
+304 INGG

-326 VQLQVDIDAI
+326 VQLQVDIDTI

-342 EFDFSQ
+342 EFDSSQ
-348 DEEWTKAKEALEKQ
+348 GEEWEQAKEALQEQ
-362 KTELEQLKQEAEKNG
+362 KTEFEKLQQEAMQNG

-385 IDLVNKNSNLN
+385 IDLVNKNLNLN

-420 DLASREGVKLALD
+420 DLASREGVKLALQ

-524 GAMYGATIGV
+524 GAMYGATVGV

-539 DDVLWGTYF
+539 DDVLWGAYF

-593 TKQDNVQTDG
+593 TKQDNVQIDG

-713 TSIEANNKK
+713 TSVEANNKK

>member
-22 SAFAQEINLTESSD
+22 SAFAQEINLTQSSD

-57 GQDLNIKMGVWDLPN
+57 GQDLSIKMGVWDLP
-72 DDYDSADYRL
+72 DDYDSDDYRL

-102 AYVTNLNATAKEVKT
+102 VYVTNLNATAKEVKT
-117 TDIVLQA
+117 TDIILQA
-124 FAPSVINGDLTMTSS
+124 FAPSVINGNLTMTSS
-139 GGEAITEDEKKGSG
+139 GAETITEDEKKGSG
-153 IILYNGAVEGK
+153 IILYNGNGAVEGK

-183 ATYGNFVKVNGTA
+183 AAYGNFVKVNGTA
-196 NLKNSNFGLMKR
+196 NLTNSNFGLMKH

-215 NNVVMVQAKDF
+215 NNVVIVQAKDF

-234 NNAGALLLKFASDY
+234 NNAGALLLKFAGDY

-258 LEAGTIIDISDEDKY
+258 LEAATIIDISDEDKY
-273 GDGEKGLVDY
+273 GDGEKG
-283 KLSVQNCGGNKCL
+283 L

-326 VQLQVDIDAI
+326 VQLQVDIDTI

-342 EFDFSQ
+342 EFDSSQ
-348 DEEWTKAKEALEKQ
+348 GEEWEQAKEALQEQ
-362 KTELEQLKQEAEKNG
+362 KTKLEKLQQEAMQNG

-524 GAMYGATIGV
+524 GAMYGATVGV

-539 DDVLWGTYF
+539 DDVLWGAYF

-593 TKQDNVQTDG
+593 TKQDNVQIDG

-713 TSIEANNKK
+713 TSVEANNKK

>member
-22 SAFAQEINLTESSD
+22 GAFAAEITFNSD
-36 VGNYF
+36 SDLNTHF
-41 EENGK
+41 
-46 DINLKNPDKYK
+46 DINEKDNVATFKNENYK
-57 GQDLNIKMGVWDLPN
+57 NQDLTFKINTLAF
-72 DDYDSADYRL
+72 DDAPEDAKI
-82 NIDIGKNN
+82 NIDLGNN
-90 TLSFTHNNGQNP
+90 SLTLENTRNSGGE
-102 AYVTNLNATAKEVKT
+102 TAALVRNFNVDAKDFKT
-117 TDIVLQA
+117 TDIGLSYFNA
-124 FAPSVINGDLTMTSS
+124 GIINANFTMV
-139 GGEAITEDEKKGSG
+139 GSG
-153 IILYNGAVEGK
+153 EDFDLDNIDKNKASSLLIFNGSRENTNDTV
-164 SANGSLTIN
+164 NGSLTVN
-173 GNFTADKTLF
+173 GDFS
-183 ATYGNFVKVNGTA
+183 ATNSAIVSMKSDTFKVNGTA
-196 NLKNSNFGLMKR
+196 TLKEAGLGFLSQSYSNLDVNDFIALR
-208 SYTDLEA
+208 
-215 NNVVMVQAKDF
+215 AKDIKTDTL
-226 NENILKAN
+226 NEDT
-234 NNAGALLLKFASDY
+234 NAGALILKSASSYINESLLNGDDSIASL
-248 ISTDVQGKDP
+248 DVT
-258 LEAGTIIDISDEDKY
+258 AEDNKY
-273 GDGEKGLVDY
+273 GGVFVDY
-283 KLSVQNCGGNKCL
+283 KLSLKNCGG
-296 VDYKLSVQ
+296 D
-304 NCGGNKCLVINGG
+304 KCLVINGG
-317 ATAAAKDKL
+317 ATAAAKKL
-326 VQLQVDIDAI
+326 TNQIAVDLEAITRIIDDLDNEQAKKALQ
-336 DKLLKN
+336 
-342 EFDFSQ
+342 E
-348 DEEWTKAKEALEKQ
+348 Q
-362 KTELEQLKQEAEKNG
+362 KTELEKLQQEAMQNG

-385 IDLVNKNSNLN
+385 IDLVNKNLNLN

-524 GAMYGATIGV
+524 GAMYGATVGV

-539 DDVLWGTYF
+539 DDVLWGAYF

-576 VAPQW
+576 IAPQW

-593 TKQDNVQTDG
+593 TKQDNVQIDG

-713 TSIEANNKK
+713 TSVEANNKK

>member
-22 SAFAQEINLTESSD
+22 GAFAAEITFNSD
-36 VGNYF
+36 SDLNTHF
-41 EENGK
+41 
-46 DINLKNPDKYK
+46 DINEKDNVATFKNENYK
-57 GQDLNIKMGVWDLPN
+57 NQDLTFKINTLAF
-72 DDYDSADYRL
+72 DDAPEDAKI
-82 NIDIGKNN
+82 NIDLGNN
-90 TLSFTHNNGQNP
+90 SLTLENTRNSGGE
-102 AYVTNLNATAKEVKT
+102 TAALVRNFNVDAKDFKT
-117 TDIVLQA
+117 TDIGLSYFNA
-124 FAPSVINGDLTMTSS
+124 GIINANFTMV
-139 GGEAITEDEKKGSG
+139 GSG
-153 IILYNGAVEGK
+153 EDFDLDNIIDKNKASSLLIFNGSRENTNDTV
-164 SANGSLTIN
+164 NGSLTVN
-173 GNFTADKTLF
+173 GDFS
-183 ATYGNFVKVNGTA
+183 ATNSAIVSMKSDTFKVNGTA
-196 NLKNSNFGLMKR
+196 TIEKSGLRFLSQSYSNLDVNDFIALR
-208 SYTDLEA
+208 
-215 NNVVMVQAKDF
+215 AKDIKTDKL
-226 NENILKAN
+226 NDET
-234 NNAGALLLKFASDY
+234 NAGALILKTASSYIDESLLNDDDYVASL
-248 ISTDVQGKDP
+248 DVT
-258 LEAGTIIDISDEDKY
+258 AEDNKY
-273 GDGEKGLVDY
+273 GGVFVDY
-283 KLSVQNCGGNKCL
+283 KLSLKNCGG
-296 VDYKLSVQ
+296 D
-304 NCGGNKCLVINGG
+304 KCLVINGG
-317 ATAAAKDKL
+317 ATAAAKKL
-326 VQLQVDIDAI
+326 TNQIAVDLEAITRIIDGL
-336 DKLLKN
+336 DN
-342 EFDFSQ
+342 EQ
-348 DEEWTKAKEALEKQ
+348 AKEALQEQ

-539 DDVLWGTYF
+539 DNVLWGAYF

-593 TKQDNVQTDG
+593 TKQDNVQIDG

-713 TSIEANNKK
+713 TSVEANNKK

>member
-22 SAFAQEINLTESSD
+22 SAFAQEINLTQSSD

-90 TLSFTHNNGQNP
+90 TLSFTHNNDQNP
-102 AYVTNLNATAKEVKT
+102 VYVTNLNATAKEVKT

-124 FAPSVINGDLTMTSS
+124 SAPSVINGNLTMTSS
-139 GGEAITEDEKKGSG
+139 GGGAITEDEKKGSG
-153 IILYNGAVEGK
+153 IILYNGNGAVEGK

-173 GNFTADKTLF
+173 GNFAADKTLF
-183 ATYGNFVKVNGTA
+183 AAYGNFVKVNGTA
-196 NLKNSNFGLMKR
+196 NLTNSNFGLMKR

-215 NNVVMVQAKDF
+215 NNVVIVQAKDF

-234 NNAGALLLKFASDY
+234 NNAGALLLKFAGDY

-258 LEAGTIIDISDEDKY
+258 LEAVTIIDISDEDKY
-273 GDGEKGLVDY
+273 GDGEKG
-283 KLSVQNCGGNKCL
+283 L

-326 VQLQVDIDAI
+326 VQLQVDIDTI

-342 EFDFSQ
+342 EFDSSQ
-348 DEEWTKAKEALEKQ
+348 GEEWEQAKETLKKQQAEIQTMLE
-362 KTELEQLKQEAEKNG
+362 EAKKNG

-385 IDLVNKNSNLN
+385 IDLVNKNLNLN

-524 GAMYGATIGV
+524 GAMYGATVGV

-539 DDVLWGTYF
+539 DDVLWGAYF

-593 TKQDNVQTDG
+593 TKQDNVQIDG

-713 TSIEANNKK
+713 TSVEANNKK

>member
-1 MKKNASSKILLSLGV
+1 MKKIASSKILLSLGV

-22 SAFAQEINLTESSD
+22 GAFAEEINLAQSSD
-36 VGNYF
+36 IGKYF

-46 DINLKNPDKYK
+46 DINLKNPDNYK
-57 GQDLNIKMGVWDLPN
+57 GKDLSIKMGIGDLPS
-72 DDYDSADYRL
+72 DGYDSADYRL

-90 TLSFTHNNGQNP
+90 TLSFTHNNNQEP

-153 IILYNGAVEGK
+153 IILYNGAGETQ

-196 NLKNSNFGLMKR
+196 NLTNSNFGLIKR

-226 NENILKAN
+226 NEDILKAK
-234 NNAGALLLKFASDY
+234 NNAGALLVKFLNDY
-248 ISTDVQGKDP
+248 VSTDLHGKDVA
-258 LEAGTIIDISDEDKY
+258 ETGAVIDISDEEKY
-273 GDGEKGLVDY
+273 GDGEKGF
-283 KLSVQNCGGNKCL
+283 

-317 ATAAAKDKL
+317 ATAAAKNL
-326 VQLQVDIDAI
+326 TNQITVDIDAI

-342 EFDFSQ
+342 EFDPSQ
-348 DEEWTKAKEALEKQ
+348 EEEWTKVKEALEKQ
-362 KTELEQLKQEAEKNG
+362 KEELKKLQQEAMQNG

-385 IDLVNKNSNLN
+385 VDLVNKNLNLN

-420 DLASREGVKLALD
+420 DLASREGVKLALQ

-524 GAMYGATIGV
+524 GAMYGATVGV

-539 DDVLWGTYF
+539 DNVLWGAYF

-576 VAPQW
+576 IAPQW

-593 TKQDNVQTDG
+593 TKQDNIQTDG

-624 DFSDNTLFIKPFAGV
+624 DFSDNTLFIKPFAGI

-689 KIEQFVINSGDDYT
+689 KIEQFVINRGDDYT
-703 ANLAVNNAFF
+703 ANLAINNAFF
-713 TSIEANNKK
+713 TSVEANNKK
-722 KTYGQIIVGGNVDFT
+722 KTYGQIIVGGNIDFT

>member
-22 SAFAQEINLTESSD
+22 GAFAQEINLTGSSD
-36 VGNYF
+36 IGKYF

-46 DINLKNPDKYK
+46 DINLKNPDNYK
-57 GQDLNIKMGVWDLPN
+57 GQDLSIKMSVWDLPN
-72 DDYDSADYRL
+72 DDYDSADYRF

-90 TLSFTHNNGQNP
+90 TLSFKHNNSEHP

-139 GGEAITEDEKKGSG
+139 LDEAITEDEKKGSG
-153 IILYNGAVEGK
+153 IILYNGAGETQ

-173 GNFTADKTLF
+173 GNFTVDKTLF

-196 NLKNSNFGLMKR
+196 NLTNSNFGLIKR

-226 NENILKAN
+226 NKDILEEKSN
-234 NNAGALLLKFASDY
+234 NNAGALLVKFLNDY
-248 ISTDVQGKDP
+248 VSTDLHGKDVI
-258 LEAGTIIDISDEDKY
+258 ETGAVIDISDEDEY
-273 GDGEKGLVDY
+273 GDGKKGLVDY

-296 VDYKLSVQ
+296 VV
-304 NCGGNKCLVINGG
+304 NGG

-326 VQLQVDIDAI
+326 TQLKVDINAI

-342 EFDFSQ
+342 EFDSSQ
-348 DEEWTKAKEALEKQ
+348 DEEWKQAKEALEKQ
-362 KTELEQLKQEAEKNG
+362 KTELEKLQQEAMQNG

-385 IDLVNKNSNLN
+385 IDLVNKNLNLN

-524 GAMYGATIGV
+524 GAMYGATVGV

-539 DDVLWGTYF
+539 DDVLWGAYF

-593 TKQDNVQTDG
+593 TKQDNVQIDG

-656 KDIDSMK
+656 KDIDSIK

-713 TSIEANNKK
+713 TSVEANNKK

>member
-22 SAFAQEINLTESSD
+22 SAFAQEINLTQSSD

-57 GQDLNIKMGVWDLPN
+57 GQDLSIKMGVWDLPN

-102 AYVTNLNATAKEVKT
+102 VYVTNLNATAKEVKT

-124 FAPSVINGDLTMTSS
+124 SAPSVINGNLTMTSS
-139 GGEAITEDEKKGSG
+139 GGGAITEDEKKGSG
-153 IILYNGAVEGK
+153 IILYNGNGAVEGK

-173 GNFTADKTLF
+173 GNFAADKTLF
-183 ATYGNFVKVNGTA
+183 AAYGNFVKVNGTA
-196 NLKNSNFGLMKR
+196 NLTNSNFGLMKR

-226 NENILKAN
+226 NEDILKAN
-234 NNAGALLLKFASDY
+234 NNAGALLLKFAGDY

-258 LEAGTIIDISDEDKY
+258 LEAVTIIDISDEDKY
-273 GDGEKGLVDY
+273 GDGEKG
-283 KLSVQNCGGNKCL
+283 L

-326 VQLQVDIDAI
+326 VQLQVDIDTI

-342 EFDFSQ
+342 EFDSSQ
-348 DEEWTKAKEALEKQ
+348 GEEWEQAKEALQEQ
-362 KTELEQLKQEAEKNG
+362 KTKLEKLQQEAMQNG

-385 IDLVNKNSNLN
+385 IDLVNKNLNLN

-524 GAMYGATIGV
+524 GAMYGATVGV

-539 DDVLWGTYF
+539 DDVLWGAYF

-593 TKQDNVQTDG
+593 TKQDNVQIDG

-713 TSIEANNKK
+713 TSVEANNKK

>member
-22 SAFAQEINLTESSD
+22 GAFAAEITFNSD
-36 VGNYF
+36 SDLNTHF
-41 EENGK
+41 
-46 DINLKNPDKYK
+46 DINEKDNVATFKNENYK
-57 GQDLNIKMGVWDLPN
+57 NQDLTFKINTLAF
-72 DDYDSADYRL
+72 DDAHEDAKI
-82 NIDIGKNN
+82 NIDLGNN
-90 TLSFTHNNGQNP
+90 SLTLENTRNSGGE
-102 AYVTNLNATAKEVKT
+102 TAALVRNFNVDAKDFKT
-117 TDIVLQA
+117 TDIGLSYFNA
-124 FAPSVINGDLTMTSS
+124 GIINANFTMV
-139 GGEAITEDEKKGSG
+139 GSG
-153 IILYNGAVEGK
+153 EDFDLDNIDKNKASSLLIFNGSRENTNDTV
-164 SANGSLTIN
+164 NGSLTVN
-173 GNFTADKTLF
+173 GDFS
-183 ATYGNFVKVNGTA
+183 ATNSAIVSMKSDTFKVNGTA
-196 NLKNSNFGLMKR
+196 TIEKSGLGFLSQSYSNLDVNDFIVLR
-208 SYTDLEA
+208 
-215 NNVVMVQAKDF
+215 AKDIKTDKL
-226 NENILKAN
+226 NDET
-234 NNAGALLLKFASDY
+234 NAGALILKTASSYIDESLLNGDDYVASL
-248 ISTDVQGKDP
+248 DVT
-258 LEAGTIIDISDEDKY
+258 AEDNKY
-273 GDGEKGLVDY
+273 GGVFVDY
-283 KLSVQNCGGNKCL
+283 KLSLKNCGG
-296 VDYKLSVQ
+296 D
-304 NCGGNKCLVINGG
+304 KCLVINGG
-317 ATAAAKDKL
+317 ATAAAKKL
-326 VQLQVDIDAI
+326 TNQIAVDLEAITRIIDGL
-336 DKLLKN
+336 DN
-342 EFDFSQ
+342 EQ
-348 DEEWTKAKEALEKQ
+348 AKEALQEQ
-362 KTELEQLKQEAEKNG
+362 KTELEKLQQEAMQNG

-385 IDLVNKNSNLN
+385 IDLVNKNLNLN

-524 GAMYGATIGV
+524 GAMYGATVGV

-539 DDVLWGTYF
+539 DDVLWGAYF

-576 VAPQW
+576 IAPQW

-593 TKQDNVQTDG
+593 TKQDNVQIDG

-656 KDIDSMK
+656 KDIDSIK

-713 TSIEANNKK
+713 TSVEANNKK

>member
-22 SAFAQEINLTESSD
+22 GAFAAEITFNSD
-36 VGNYF
+36 SDLNTHF
-41 EENGK
+41 
-46 DINLKNPDKYK
+46 DINEKDNVATFKNENYK
-57 GQDLNIKMGVWDLPN
+57 NQDLTFKINTLAF
-72 DDYDSADYRL
+72 DDAPEDAKI
-82 NIDIGKNN
+82 NIDLGNN
-90 TLSFTHNNGQNP
+90 SLTLENTRNSSGE
-102 AYVTNLNATAKEVKT
+102 TAALVRNFNVDAKDFKT
-117 TDIVLQA
+117 TDIGLSYFNA
-124 FAPSVINGDLTMTSS
+124 GIINANFTMV
-139 GGEAITEDEKKGSG
+139 GSG
-153 IILYNGAVEGK
+153 EDFDLDNIDKNKASSLLIFNGSRENTNDTV
-164 SANGSLTIN
+164 NGSLTVN
-173 GNFTADKTLF
+173 GDFS
-183 ATYGNFVKVNGTA
+183 ATNSAIVSMKSDTFKVNGTA
-196 NLKNSNFGLMKR
+196 TLKEAGLGFLSQSYSNLDVNDFIALR
-208 SYTDLEA
+208 
-215 NNVVMVQAKDF
+215 AKDIKTDKL
-226 NENILKAN
+226 NDET
-234 NNAGALLLKFASDY
+234 NAGALILKSASSYIDESLLNGDDSIASL
-248 ISTDVQGKDP
+248 DVT
-258 LEAGTIIDISDEDKY
+258 AEDNKY
-273 GDGEKGLVDY
+273 GGVFVDY
-283 KLSVQNCGGNKCL
+283 KLSLKNCGG
-296 VDYKLSVQ
+296 D
-304 NCGGNKCLVINGG
+304 KCLVINGG
-317 ATAAAKDKL
+317 ATAAAKKL
-326 VQLQVDIDAI
+326 TNQIAVDLEAITRIID
-336 DKLLKN
+336 DLDN
-342 EFDFSQ
+342 EQ
-348 DEEWTKAKEALEKQ
+348 AKEALQEQ
-362 KTELEQLKQEAEKNG
+362 KTKLEQLKQEAEKNG

-385 IDLVNKNSNLN
+385 IDLVNKNLNLN

-524 GAMYGATIGV
+524 GAMYGATVGV

-539 DDVLWGTYF
+539 DDVLWGAYF

-593 TKQDNVQTDG
+593 TKQDNVQIDG

-713 TSIEANNKK
+713 TSVEANNKK

>member
-22 SAFAQEINLTESSD
+22 SAFAQEINLTQSSD
-36 VGNYF
+36 IGNYF

-90 TLSFTHNNGQNP
+90 TLSFTHNNDQNP
-102 AYVTNLNATAKEVKT
+102 VYVTNLNATAKEVKT

-124 FAPSVINGDLTMTSS
+124 SAPSVINGNLTMTSS
-139 GGEAITEDEKKGSG
+139 GGGAITEDEKKGSG

-173 GNFTADKTLF
+173 GNFAADKTLF
-183 ATYGNFVKVNGTA
+183 AAYGNFVKVNGTA
-196 NLKNSNFGLMKR
+196 NLTNSNFGLMKR

-215 NNVVMVQAKDF
+215 NNVVIVQAKDF

-234 NNAGALLLKFASDY
+234 NNAGALLLKFAGDY

-258 LEAGTIIDISDEDKY
+258 LEAVTIIDISDEDKY
-273 GDGEKGLVDY
+273 GDGEKG
-283 KLSVQNCGGNKCL
+283 L

-326 VQLQVDIDAI
+326 VQLQVDIDTI

-342 EFDFSQ
+342 EFDSSQ
-348 DEEWTKAKEALEKQ
+348 GEEWEQAKETLKKQQAEIQTMLE
-362 KTELEQLKQEAEKNG
+362 EAKKNG

-385 IDLVNKNSNLN
+385 IDLVNKNLNLN

-524 GAMYGATIGV
+524 GAMYGATVGV

-539 DDVLWGTYF
+539 DDVLWGAYF

-593 TKQDNVQTDG
+593 TKQDNVQIDG

-713 TSIEANNKK
+713 TSVEANNKK

>member
-22 SAFAQEINLTESSD
+22 SAFAQEINLTQSSD

-90 TLSFTHNNGQNP
+90 TLSFTHNNDQNP
-102 AYVTNLNATAKEVKT
+102 VYVTNLNATAKEVKT

-124 FAPSVINGDLTMTSS
+124 SAPSVINGNLTMTSS
-139 GGEAITEDEKKGSG
+139 GAGAITEDEKKGSG
-153 IILYNGAVEGK
+153 IILYNGNGAVEGK

-173 GNFTADKTLF
+173 GNFAADKTLF
-183 ATYGNFVKVNGTA
+183 AAYGNFVKVNGTA
-196 NLKNSNFGLMKR
+196 NLTNSNFGLMKR

-215 NNVVMVQAKDF
+215 NNVVIVQAKDF

-296 VDYKLSVQ
+296 V
-304 NCGGNKCLVINGG
+304 INGG
-317 ATAAAKDKL
+317 ATAAAKNKL

-336 DKLLKN
+336 DKLLKS
-342 EFDFSQ
+342 EFDSSQ
-348 DEEWTKAKEALEKQ
+348 DEEWKQAKEALEKQ
-362 KTELEQLKQEAEKNG
+362 KTEIQTMLEEAEKNG

-524 GAMYGATIGV
+524 GAMYGATVGV

-539 DDVLWGTYF
+539 DDVLWGAYF

-593 TKQDNVQTDG
+593 TKQDNVQIDG

-713 TSIEANNKK
+713 TSVEANNKK

>member
-22 SAFAQEINLTESSD
+22 SAFAQEINLTQSSD

-102 AYVTNLNATAKEVKT
+102 VYVTNLNATAKEVKT

-124 FAPSVINGDLTMTSS
+124 FAPSVINGNLTMTSS
-139 GGEAITEDEKKGSG
+139 GAETITEDEKKGSG
-153 IILYNGAVEGK
+153 IILYNGNGAVEGK

-183 ATYGNFVKVNGTA
+183 AAYGNFVKVNGTA
-196 NLKNSNFGLMKR
+196 NLTNSNFGLMKH

-215 NNVVMVQAKDF
+215 NNVVIVQAKDF

-234 NNAGALLLKFASDY
+234 NNAGALLLKFAGDY

-258 LEAGTIIDISDEDKY
+258 LEAATIIDISDEDKY
-273 GDGEKGLVDY
+273 GDGEKG
-283 KLSVQNCGGNKCL
+283 L

-326 VQLQVDIDAI
+326 VQLQVDIDTI

-342 EFDFSQ
+342 EFDSSQ
-348 DEEWTKAKEALEKQ
+348 GEEWEQAKEALQEQ
-362 KTELEQLKQEAEKNG
+362 KTKLEKLQQEAMQNG

-524 GAMYGATIGV
+524 GAMYGATVGV

-539 DDVLWGTYF
+539 DDVLWGAYF

-593 TKQDNVQTDG
+593 TKQDNVQIDG

-656 KDIDSMK
+656 KDIDSIK

-713 TSIEANNKK
+713 TSVEANNKK

>member
-22 SAFAQEINLTESSD
+22 GAFAAEITFNSD
-36 VGNYF
+36 SDLNTHF
-41 EENGK
+41 
-46 DINLKNPDKYK
+46 DINEKDNVATFKNENYK
-57 GQDLNIKMGVWDLPN
+57 NQDLTFKINTLAF
-72 DDYDSADYRL
+72 DDAHEDAKI
-82 NIDIGKNN
+82 NIDLGNN
-90 TLSFTHNNGQNP
+90 SLTLENTRNSGGE
-102 AYVTNLNATAKEVKT
+102 TAALVRNFNVDAKDFKT
-117 TDIVLQA
+117 TDIGLSYFNA
-124 FAPSVINGDLTMTSS
+124 GIINANFTMV
-139 GGEAITEDEKKGSG
+139 GSG
-153 IILYNGAVEGK
+153 EDFDLDNIDKNKASSLLIFNGSRENTNDTV
-164 SANGSLTIN
+164 NGSLTVN
-173 GNFTADKTLF
+173 GDFS
-183 ATYGNFVKVNGTA
+183 ATNSAIVSMKSDTFKVNGTA
-196 NLKNSNFGLMKR
+196 TIEKSGLGFLSQSYSNL
-208 SYTDLEA
+208 DA
-215 NNVVMVQAKDF
+215 NDFIVLRAKDIKTDKL
-226 NENILKAN
+226 NDET
-234 NNAGALLLKFASDY
+234 NAGALILKSGSSYIDESLLNGDDSIASL
-248 ISTDVQGKDP
+248 DVT
-258 LEAGTIIDISDEDKY
+258 AEDNKY
-273 GDGEKGLVDY
+273 GGVFVDY
-283 KLSVQNCGGNKCL
+283 KLSLKNCGG
-296 VDYKLSVQ
+296 D
-304 NCGGNKCLVINGG
+304 KCLVINGG
-317 ATAAAKDKL
+317 ATAAAKKL
-326 VQLQVDIDAI
+326 TNQIAVDLEAITRIID
-336 DKLLKN
+336 DLDN
-342 EFDFSQ
+342 EQ
-348 DEEWTKAKEALEKQ
+348 AKEALQEQ
-362 KTELEQLKQEAEKNG
+362 KTELEKLQQEAMQNG

-385 IDLVNKNSNLN
+385 IDLVNKNLNLN

-524 GAMYGATIGV
+524 GAMYGATVGV

-539 DDVLWGTYF
+539 DDVLWGAYF

-713 TSIEANNKK
+713 TSVEANNKK

>member
-22 SAFAQEINLTESSD
+22 GAFAAEITFNSD
-36 VGNYF
+36 SDLNTHF
-41 EENGK
+41 
-46 DINLKNPDKYK
+46 DINEKDNVATFKNENYK
-57 GQDLNIKMGVWDLPN
+57 NQDLTFKINTLAF
-72 DDYDSADYRL
+72 DDAPEDAKI
-82 NIDIGKNN
+82 NIDLGNN
-90 TLSFTHNNGQNP
+90 SLTLENTRNSGGE
-102 AYVTNLNATAKEVKT
+102 TAALVRNFNVDAKDFKT
-117 TDIVLQA
+117 TDIGLSYFNA
-124 FAPSVINGDLTMTSS
+124 GIINANFTMV
-139 GGEAITEDEKKGSG
+139 GSG
-153 IILYNGAVEGK
+153 EDFDLDNIDKNKASSLLIFNGSRENTNDTV
-164 SANGSLTIN
+164 NGSLTVN
-173 GNFTADKTLF
+173 GDFS
-183 ATYGNFVKVNGTA
+183 ATNSAIVSMKSDTFKVNGTA
-196 NLKNSNFGLMKR
+196 TIEKSGLGFLSQSYSNL
-208 SYTDLEA
+208 DA
-215 NNVVMVQAKDF
+215 NDFIVLRAKDIKTDKL
-226 NENILKAN
+226 NDET
-234 NNAGALLLKFASDY
+234 NAGALILKSGSSYIDESLLNGDDYVASL
-248 ISTDVQGKDP
+248 DVT
-258 LEAGTIIDISDEDKY
+258 AEDNKY
-273 GDGEKGLVDY
+273 GGVFVDY
-283 KLSVQNCGGNKCL
+283 KLSLKNCGG
-296 VDYKLSVQ
+296 D
-304 NCGGNKCLVINGG
+304 KCLVINGG
-317 ATAAAKDKL
+317 ATAAAKKL
-326 VQLQVDIDAI
+326 TNQIAVDLEAITRIIDGL
-336 DKLLKN
+336 DN
-342 EFDFSQ
+342 EQ
-348 DEEWTKAKEALEKQ
+348 AKETLKKQQAEIQTMLE
-362 KTELEQLKQEAEKNG
+362 EAKKNG

-524 GAMYGATIGV
+524 GAMYGATVGV

-539 DDVLWGTYF
+539 DDVLWGAYF

-593 TKQDNVQTDG
+593 TKQDNVQIDG

-713 TSIEANNKK
+713 TSVEANNKK

>member
-1 MKKNASSKILLSLGV
+1 MKKNASSKILLILGV

-22 SAFAQEINLTESSD
+22 SAFAQEINLTQSSD
-36 VGNYF
+36 IGNYF

-90 TLSFTHNNGQNP
+90 TLSFTHNNDQNP
-102 AYVTNLNATAKEVKT
+102 VYVTNLNATAKEVKT

-124 FAPSVINGDLTMTSS
+124 SAPSVINGNLTMTSS
-139 GGEAITEDEKKGSG
+139 GGGAITEDEKKGSG
-153 IILYNGAVEGK
+153 IILYNGNGAVEGK

-173 GNFTADKTLF
+173 GNFAADKTLF
-183 ATYGNFVKVNGTA
+183 AAYGNFVKVNGTA
-196 NLKNSNFGLMKR
+196 NLTNSNFGLMKR

-215 NNVVMVQAKDF
+215 NNVVIVQAKDF

-296 VDYKLSVQ
+296 V
-304 NCGGNKCLVINGG
+304 INGG
-317 ATAAAKDKL
+317 ATAAAKNKL

-336 DKLLKN
+336 DKLLKS
-342 EFDFSQ
+342 EFDSSQ
-348 DEEWTKAKEALEKQ
+348 DEEWKQAKEALEKQ
-362 KTELEQLKQEAEKNG
+362 KTELQTMLEEAEKNG

-385 IDLVNKNSNLN
+385 IDLVNKNLNLN

-524 GAMYGATIGV
+524 GAMYGATVGV

-539 DDVLWGTYF
+539 DDVLWGAYF

-593 TKQDNVQTDG
+593 TKQDNVQIDG

-656 KDIDSMK
+656 KDIDSIK

-713 TSIEANNKK
+713 TSVEANNKK

>member
-22 SAFAQEINLTESSD
+22 SAFAQEINLTQSSD

-102 AYVTNLNATAKEVKT
+102 VYVTNLNATAKEVKT

-124 FAPSVINGDLTMTSS
+124 SAPSVINGNLTMTSS
-139 GGEAITEDEKKGSG
+139 GAETITEDEKKGSG
-153 IILYNGAVEGK
+153 IILYNGNGAVEGK

-183 ATYGNFVKVNGTA
+183 AAYGNFVKVNGTA
-196 NLKNSNFGLMKR
+196 NLTNSNFGLMKR

-215 NNVVMVQAKDF
+215 NNVVIVQAKDF

-234 NNAGALLLKFASDY
+234 NNAGALLLKFAGDY

-258 LEAGTIIDISDEDKY
+258 LEAVTIIDISDEDKY
-273 GDGEKGLVDY
+273 GDGEKG
-283 KLSVQNCGGNKCL
+283 L

-326 VQLQVDIDAI
+326 VQLQVDIDTI

-342 EFDFSQ
+342 EFDSSQ
-348 DEEWTKAKEALEKQ
+348 GEEWEQAKEALQEQ
-362 KTELEQLKQEAEKNG
+362 KTEFEKLQQEAMQNG

-385 IDLVNKNSNLN
+385 IDLVNKNLNLN

-420 DLASREGVKLALD
+420 DLASREGVKLALQ

-524 GAMYGATIGV
+524 GAMYGATVGV

-539 DDVLWGTYF
+539 DDVLWGAYF

-593 TKQDNVQTDG
+593 TKQDNVQIDG

-649 TENGAIA
+649 TENGTIA

>member
-22 SAFAQEINLTESSD
+22 SAFAQEINLAGSSD

-57 GQDLNIKMGVWDLPN
+57 GQDLSIKMGVWDLPN

-102 AYVTNLNATAKEVKT
+102 VYVTNLNATAKEVKT

-124 FAPSVINGDLTMTSS
+124 FAPSVINGNLTMTSS
-139 GGEAITEDEKKGSG
+139 GAETITEDEKKGSG
-153 IILYNGAVEGK
+153 IILYNGNGAVEGK

-183 ATYGNFVKVNGTA
+183 AAYGNFVKVNGTA
-196 NLKNSNFGLMKR
+196 NLTNSNFGLMKR

-215 NNVVMVQAKDF
+215 NNVVIVQAKDF

-234 NNAGALLLKFASDY
+234 NNAGALLLKFAGDY

-258 LEAGTIIDISDEDKY
+258 LEAATIIDISDEDKY
-273 GDGEKGLVDY
+273 GDGEKG
-283 KLSVQNCGGNKCL
+283 L

-326 VQLQVDIDAI
+326 VQLQVDIDTI

-342 EFDFSQ
+342 EFDSSQ
-348 DEEWTKAKEALEKQ
+348 GEEWEQAKETLKKQQAEIQTMLE
-362 KTELEQLKQEAEKNG
+362 EAKKNG

-524 GAMYGATIGV
+524 GAMYGATVGV

-539 DDVLWGTYF
+539 DDVLWGAYF

-593 TKQDNVQTDG
+593 TKQDNVQIDG

-713 TSIEANNKK
+713 TSVEANNKK

>member
-22 SAFAQEINLTESSD
+22 GAFAAEITFNSD
-36 VGNYF
+36 SDLNTHF
-41 EENGK
+41 
-46 DINLKNPDKYK
+46 DINEKDNVATFKNENYK
-57 GQDLNIKMGVWDLPN
+57 NQDLTFKINTLAF
-72 DDYDSADYRL
+72 DDAPEDAKI
-82 NIDIGKNN
+82 NIDLGNN
-90 TLSFTHNNGQNP
+90 SLTLENTRNSGGE
-102 AYVTNLNATAKEVKT
+102 TAALVRNFNVDAKDFKT
-117 TDIVLQA
+117 TDIGLSYFNA
-124 FAPSVINGDLTMTSS
+124 GIINANFTMV
-139 GGEAITEDEKKGSG
+139 GSG
-153 IILYNGAVEGK
+153 EDFDLDNIDKNKASSLLIFNGSRENTNDTV
-164 SANGSLTIN
+164 NGSLTVN
-173 GNFTADKTLF
+173 GDFS
-183 ATYGNFVKVNGTA
+183 ATNSAIVSMKSDTFKVNGTA
-196 NLKNSNFGLMKR
+196 TIEKSGLGFLSQSYSNLDVNDFIALR
-208 SYTDLEA
+208 
-215 NNVVMVQAKDF
+215 AKDIKTDKL
-226 NENILKAN
+226 NDET
-234 NNAGALLLKFASDY
+234 NAGALILKSASSYIDESLLNDDDYVASL
-248 ISTDVQGKDP
+248 DVT
-258 LEAGTIIDISDEDKY
+258 AEDNKY
-273 GDGEKGLVDY
+273 GGVFVDY
-283 KLSVQNCGGNKCL
+283 KLSLKNCGG
-296 VDYKLSVQ
+296 D
-304 NCGGNKCLVINGG
+304 KCLVINGG
-317 ATAAAKDKL
+317 ATAAAKKL
-326 VQLQVDIDAI
+326 TNQIAVDLEAITRIIDGL
-336 DKLLKN
+336 DN
-342 EFDFSQ
+342 EQ
-348 DEEWTKAKEALEKQ
+348 AKEALQEQ

-524 GAMYGATIGV
+524 GAMYGATVGV

-539 DDVLWGTYF
+539 DDVLWGAYF

-593 TKQDNVQTDG
+593 TKQDNVQIDG

-668 VEVGA
+668 IEVGA

-713 TSIEANNKK
+713 TSVEANNKK